1 MTDELLFFEWL
12 DECPVSWLLIEPGDN
27 TKTYQFFIGNIDEA
41 DD

>member
-12 DECPVSWLLIEPGDN
+12 DECPVSWLLIDRGDD
-27 TKTYQFFIGNIDEA
+27 TKTYQFFIDNDEE